1 MNTPIC
7 DFVNQYC
14 SSEYL
19 RLHMPGHKGRDI
31 FGFEKYDITEV
42 VGADSLYE
50 ADGIISESEK
60 NTSAIFGAE
69 TFYSTE
75 GSSLSIRAML
85 YLTCLYATQAGKKPL
100 IWAGRNAHKSFL
112 SAAVLLD
119 FDIEW
124 LYGEDRKSYLSCKI
138 TAENL
143 NCKFTS
149 VNDSLPVAVYLTS
162 PDYLGNLS
170 DIKSIAEICRKFGV
184 LLLVDNAHG
193 SYLKFLNES
202 SHPIDLGADMCC
214 DSAHKT
220 LPVITG
226 GGYLHI
232 SKKAPGLFKSNAK
245 NALAL
250 FGSTSP
256 SYLILQSLDMA
267 NKLISNEYKEKLND
281 FVKDLNTLKKD
292 MSDYGFTLLE
302 NEPLKLT
309 IDAKKIGYSGN
320 ELAEILHNNNIVC
333 EFSDPDFLVLM
344 FTPNIE
350 KAEIDKLKNVLFS
363 IKIKNKIAKNAPQIR
378 KAQRVYSPREAA
390 FMPNEKIPSNM
401 CKGRI
406 LAVSSVGCPPAV
418 PIVVGGEKIDA
429 TAIECFEY
437 FGIKK
442 CTVIK

>member
-1 MNTPIC
+1 
-7 DFVNQYC
+7 
-14 SSEYL
+14 
-19 RLHMPGHKGRDI
+19 MPGHKGKGI
-31 FGFEKYDITEV
+31 SGFEKYDITEV

-60 NTSAIFGAE
+60 NASAIFCAE

-85 YLTCLYATQAGKKPL
+85 YLTCLYAKQAGKKPL

-119 FDIEW
+119 FDTEW
-124 LYGEDRKSYLSCKI
+124 LYGEGKESYLSCKI

-143 NCKFTS
+143 HCKFTS
-149 VNDSLPVAVYLTS
+149 AKGNLPVAVYLTS

-184 LLLVDNAHG
+184 LLLIDNAHG
-193 SYLKFLNES
+193 AYLKFLSES

-232 SKKAPGLFKSNAK
+232 SKNAPSIFKENAK
-245 NALAL
+245 KALAL

-267 NKLISNEYKEKLND
+267 NKLISSEYKEKLDNL
-281 FVKDLNTLKKD
+281 VNDLNKLKKD
-292 MSDYGFTLLE
+292 MSEYGFTLLE

-309 IDAKKIGYSGN
+309 IDAKKIGYSGD
-320 ELAEILHNNNIVC
+320 ELYKILQSNNIVC
-333 EFSDPDFLVLM
+333 EFSDPDFLVMM
-344 FTPNIE
+344 FTPNTE
-350 KAEIDKLKNVLFS
+350 KAETDKLKRVLFS
-363 IKIKNKIAKNAPQIR
+363 VEIKNEVTKKAPQMSR
-378 KAQRVYSPREAA
+378 AEKVYSPREAA
-390 FMPNEKIPSNM
+390 FMPSEKIPASM
-401 CKGRI
+401 CMGRI

-418 PIVVGGEKIDA
+418 PIVVGGERIDS

-437 FGIKK
+437 FGINE
-442 CTVIK
+442 CTVIVK